1 MGLDDMYKNQT
12 YLDQYG
18 NSVVG
23 AAVLLIALLSA
34 TTYLRVLV
42 NLDAVQADWAAQRC
56 SPGVLP
62 IAGFVRRGANQ
73 TIAEAT
79 AENFT
84 YCVQGIQKA
93 ITGNLLQPLTYATGN
108 VAAVFKNVEQGLNDA
123 RASMASTRNLSSNVT
138 TDIMGKLLNTT
149 VPLQQVV
156 VAFKDMVGKTVGALT
171 ATLFAFFGTYLMLKS
186 SMGAFAN
193 IILKILLILVATI
206 VPMLMTPFSA
216 PFAVPLIAVFASIS
230 VPLAVILVTLGQTMG
245 IHPNNPIPKVPK
257 RPRLCFD
264 ADTPIGGKRIADLQV
279 GDDLGESGIVTA
291 VLELDAAEQQMYCLG
306 GVVVS
311 GGHNVEMP
319 DGCWVHVADYPA
331 ATKVHGYDRPR
342 IFCINTSSKRI
353 YIGGHVFC
361 DWDDICDDT
370 MATWPWPNPGLDPGT
385 ILCGTF
391 RESSSAFVKAGK
403 GAFSALR
410 DVRVGD
416 VLVDPHI
423 GSSRQE
429 KHVVLGVVRSGVDLL
444 HLITDSGVV
453 PLLRKDI
460 GDYSAAVDQR
470 LAAYERVFTG

>member
-1 MGLDDMYKNQT
+1 MGGIDEMYEKQT

-23 AAVLLIALLSA
+23 AIVMLIMLLVA

-42 NLDAVQADWAAQRC
+42 NLDAVKADWAAQRC
-56 SPGVLP
+56 SPGILP
-62 IAGFVRRGANQ
+62 IAGFVRRNATQ
-73 TIAEAT
+73 TVAEAT

-93 ITGNLLQPLTYATGN
+93 IAGDLLQPLTYATGN

-123 RASMASTRNLSSNVT
+123 RTSMASTRNLSAGVT
-138 TDIMGKLLNTT
+138 TDVMGKLLNTT

-156 VAFKDMVGKTVGALT
+156 VAFKDMVGKTVGTLT
-171 ATLFAFFGTYLMLKS
+171 TTLYAFFGTYLTLKS

-257 RPRLCFD
+257 PPRLCFD
-264 ADTPIGGKRIADLQV
+264 ADTPIGSKRIADVHV
-279 GDDLGESGIVTA
+279 GDDLGKNGIVTA
-291 VLELDAAEQQMYCLG
+291 VLELDASEQQMFCLD

-311 GGHNVEMP
+311 GGHNVRLD
-319 DGCWVHVADYPA
+319 DGQWVHVADHPA
-331 ATKVHGYDRPR
+331 ATKVQGYDRSR

-370 MATWPWPNPGLDPGT
+370 MTTWPWPNPGLDPGT

-391 RESSSAFVKAGK
+391 QENSSPFSRY
-403 GAFSALR
+403 SALK
-410 DVRVGD
+410 DVCVGD
-416 VLVDPHI
+416 VLVDPRI
-423 GSSRQE
+423 GSLRRE
-429 KHVVLGVVRSGVDLL
+429 NHVVLGVVRSGAQSL
-444 HLITDSGVV
+444 HLITDTGVV

-470 LAAYERVFTG
+470 LAAYERVVMI